1 MTSYRGYLLYNKFLG
16 YYYYLSTINVSQCNE
31 EPIIILKDI
40 INYECFIH
48 SVLH

>member
-1 MTSYRGYLLYNKFLG
+1 MTSYSGHLLSNEFLG
-16 YYYYLSTINVSQCNE
+16 YYYYLSTINVNQYNE
-31 EPIIILKDI
+31 EPIIILKGI